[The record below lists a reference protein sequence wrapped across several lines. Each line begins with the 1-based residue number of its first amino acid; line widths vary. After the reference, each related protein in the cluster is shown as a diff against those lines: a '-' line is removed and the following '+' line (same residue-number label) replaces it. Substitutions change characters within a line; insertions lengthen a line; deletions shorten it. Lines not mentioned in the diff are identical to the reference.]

1 MLERVFI
8 GLGLRLGFVIT
19 CETFC
24 TLILEFEVEFEL
36 VGRGGGLVVDK
47 LRVRLG
53 LDFMSKELLDRLG

>member
-1 MLERVFI
+1 
-8 GLGLRLGFVIT
+8 
-19 CETFC
+19 
-24 TLILEFEVEFEL
+24 LILEFEVEFEL